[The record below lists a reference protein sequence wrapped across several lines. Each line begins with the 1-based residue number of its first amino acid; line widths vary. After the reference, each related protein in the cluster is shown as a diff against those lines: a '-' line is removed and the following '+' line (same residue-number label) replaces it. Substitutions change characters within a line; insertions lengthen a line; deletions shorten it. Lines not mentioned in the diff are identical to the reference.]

1 MQSYTLLRSKI
12 FQLALLYLC
21 LFTAAVL
28 PIVGFIYWSASDSVL
43 RQIDATIDA
52 EITGLAEQYGQ
63 RGSIGLLIA
72 VQRRAEAAEDTGGLY
87 LLTDEN
93 FRPLAGNVSRWPDEA
108 PDARGWVTFRLPYPD
123 VEGGGINFGRARLF
137 EADGLHLLVGHDV
150 RERTRVSHFIRE
162 TLAWGLAAVIAITVL
177 GGMLMS
183 RALLR
188 RIDAINQT
196 SREIIAGDL
205 SRRVPV
211 SGRGDEFD
219 RLAGNLNAMLDQ
231 IERLLAAMKQVSDN
245 VAHDLRSP
253 LARLRSRLEVTLME
267 KPEAADYRQA
277 IEQTIAEADHLLT
290 TFNALLNIAQAESGA
305 PRRNFEAVDLAAQ
318 LRDVMELYEP
328 LAEEKGVGLRIDVD
342 ESARLRGDPHLL
354 FQALA
359 NLTDNA
365 IKFSP
370 PGGEVS
376 LSLKREGGWIVLTVT
391 DHGPGIPA
399 AMREKALER
408 FFRLEESR
416 STPGSGLGLSLVS
429 AVASLH
435 GGNIILSD
443 NDPGL
448 RAALQLPATAPPET
462 KQRHPA
468 AAPAVPVRSPSAA

>member
-1 MQSYTLLRSKI
+1 MQSRTLLRSKI
-12 FQLALLYLC
+12 FQLALVYLC
-21 LFTAAVL
+21 LFTGAVL
-28 PIVGFIYWSASDSVL
+28 LIVGFIYWTASDSVL

-72 VQRRAEAAEDTGGLY
+72 VQRRAEAAEDAGGLY

-93 FRPLAGNVSRWPDEA
+93 FRPLAGNVARWPDET
-108 PDARGWVTFRLPYPD
+108 PDSRGWVTFRLPYRD

-150 RERTRVSHFIRE
+150 RERTRVYHFIRE
-162 TLAWGLAAVIAITVL
+162 TLAWGLAAVIAITLL

-205 SRRVPV
+205 SRRVAV

-267 KPEAADYRQA
+267 KPDAAGYRQA

-328 LAEEKGVGLRIDVD
+328 LAEEKGIDLRIDAD
-342 ESARLRGDPHLL
+342 QAAGLQGDPHLL

-370 PGGEVS
+370 SGGEVS
-376 LSLKREGGWIVLTVT
+376 LSLAREGDWIILTVA

-416 STPGSGLGLSLVS
+416 STPGSGLGLSLVA

-435 GGNIILSD
+435 RGTIILND
-443 NDPGL
+443 NEPGL
-448 RAALQLPATAPPET
+448 HAILRLPVTAPPEA
-462 KQRHPA
+462 KQTHPVA
-468 AAPAVPVRSPSAA
+468 ALAVPASSPSAA